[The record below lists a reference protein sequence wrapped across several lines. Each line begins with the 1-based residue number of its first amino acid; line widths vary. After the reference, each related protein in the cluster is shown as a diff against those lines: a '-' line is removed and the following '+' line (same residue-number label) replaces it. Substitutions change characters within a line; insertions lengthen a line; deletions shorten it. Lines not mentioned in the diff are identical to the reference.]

1 MINFSQ
7 IFEGWRN
14 NLIPPSQLKEL
25 IRQTS
30 EQRLKICDGCP
41 HHSKNH
47 KTRRPDAHCVYCGC
61 TLSAKTKCLSCKC
74 PIDKWLEVASQEDN
88 DKIQNIVDGKE
99 EKRD

>member
-7 IFEGWRN
+7 VFEGWRN
-14 NLIPPSQLKEL
+14 KLIPPSQLKEL

-30 EQRLKICDGCP
+30 DQRLNICSECP

-47 KTRRPDAHCVYCGC
+47 KTRRPDDHCTYCGC

-74 PIDKWLEVASQEDN
+74 PIDKWLEVASQEEDE
-88 DKIQNIVDGKE
+88 KIQNIADGKE
-99 EKRD
+99 EKGS